1 MHVCTGASAM
11 TCEKLPMEETA
22 DYVAEIKDSA
32 IFIWE
37 FKGVQKRLVGSL
49 DRIPAIERELPALI
63 EKMNGERNEH

>member
-1 MHVCTGASAM
+1 MI
-11 TCEKLPMEETA
+11 CEKLPMTETP
-22 DYVAEIKDSA
+22 DYVAELKPSA

-63 EKMNGERNEH
+63 EKMNGDRNEA

>member
-1 MHVCTGASAM
+1 M
-11 TCEKLPMEETA
+11 TCEKLPMTETP
-22 DYVAEIKDSA
+22 DYVAELKPSA

-63 EKMNGERNEH
+63 EKMNGDKNEA

>member
-1 MHVCTGASAM
+1 M
-11 TCEKLPMEETA
+11 TETP
-22 DYVAEIKDSA
+22 DYVAELKPSA

-63 EKMNGERNEH
+63 EKMNGDRNEA

>member
-1 MHVCTGASAM
+1 M
-11 TCEKLPMEETA
+11 TCEKLPMTDTT
-22 DYVAEIKDSA
+22 DYVAELKPSA

-63 EKMNGERNEH
+63 ERMNGDRNEA